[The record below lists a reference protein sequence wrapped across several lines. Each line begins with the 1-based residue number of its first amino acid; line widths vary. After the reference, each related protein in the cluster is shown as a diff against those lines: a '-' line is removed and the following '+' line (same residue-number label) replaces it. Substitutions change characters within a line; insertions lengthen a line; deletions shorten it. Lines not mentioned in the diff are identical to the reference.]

1 MVSKVK
7 VTVSGELE
15 LGEDD
20 IAVLKTMRVEDVA
33 GTLVTTGKKVTVT
46 VEGLAKKRRLGRGR

>member
-1 MVSKVK
+1 MAGKVK

-20 IAVLKTMRVEDVA
+20 TARLKSATVEQAMAVLIRS
-33 GTLVTTGKKVTVT
+33 GKNVTVT
-46 VEGLAKKRRLGRGR
+46 VEGTTKKRGFGRGR